1 MIKIKNS
8 ATRRYYEKEMK
19 IINQLCLQLKGK
31 EKSSFLKVKKVV
43 KEKSEWIAVTDKYY
57 HASWENVLFIVI

>member
-19 IINQLCLQLKGK
+19 VMNQLNLQLKGK
-31 EKSSFLKVKKVV
+31 ERSCFLRVKKVV
-43 KEKSEWIAVTDKYY
+43 KEKSEWIALTDKYY
-57 HASWENVLFIVI
+57 HASWENVLFTVI

>member
-19 IINQLCLQLKGK
+19 IINQLSLQLKGK
-31 EKSSFLKVKKVV
+31 ERSSYLKIKKVV
-43 KEKSEWIAVTDKYY
+43 KEKS
-57 HASWENVLFIVI
+57 